1 MLKLVLL
8 WSFVIAGVQTGG
20 VERSG
25 PGGSICNDLEA
36 DIVATCT
43 AELLC
48 SGIAASSIGVI
59 CLYKSQVDQV
69 LARLGT
75 LEAALNACS
84 VQVST
89 VDAFQVCIFLVSVL
103 IMLLNG
109 VVLLS
114 L

>member
-1 MLKLVLL
+1 M
-8 WSFVIAGVQTGG
+8 QTGG

-25 PGGSICNDLEA
+25 RGGSICNELEA

-48 SGIAASSIGVI
+48 SGVVASSIGVI

-75 LEAALNACS
+75 LDASLNASS

-89 VDAFQVCIFLVSVL
+89 VDAFQVHSCQVSTLVPLFSS
-103 IMLLNG
+103 MCCQ
-109 VVLLS
+109 
-114 L
+114 